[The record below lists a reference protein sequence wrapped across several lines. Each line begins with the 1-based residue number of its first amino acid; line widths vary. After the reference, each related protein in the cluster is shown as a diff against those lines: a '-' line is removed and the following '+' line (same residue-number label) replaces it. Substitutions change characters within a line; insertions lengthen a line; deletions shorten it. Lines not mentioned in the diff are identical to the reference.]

1 MHVSFLRFSN
11 QPICVFALFIMAAA
25 TAASAAQKQIFMDL
39 AARFEFKVEIV
50 EEILKAGVRSLSD
63 FRYYPADNAEL
74 VQAFVV
80 PCKFDDER
88 LQGARLKSAWN
99 SVVRAEKASE
109 VPGAD
114 IQLDEE
120 ELLPSNQLN
129 SLKELHYARYH
140 LRFAPE
146 VAPGDRLITKLS
158 RALTKNSLE
167 VYQIPQVKNLMAQ
180 RHDPP
185 KRRKI
190 AQNLWLT
197 GEEEEP
203 TQTDSAG
210 YMERLWTYLIAL
222 SIAGIEKTLTPP
234 ATAESLST
242 NSAEYV
248 MVPMDILLKYWQRA
262 EKLRKSLPE
271 SNRIHVIEH
280 LDRTERAEWAQRFAN
295 KGDTLGRIILQVY
308 QERDAHWLAPPP
320 MAAPSSTVR
329 SASMASMAP
338 PEPSRPAA
346 SGGKMAQALRDGKPL
361 CKNWQNGRC
370 PEQQARSCQ
379 DGEHLCA
386 HLLKSGRVCGNPGH
400 IGSKCNNKQRR

>member
-1 MHVSFLRFSN
+1 
-11 QPICVFALFIMAAA
+11 MAAA
-25 TAASAAQKQIFMDL
+25 TAASAAQKQIFLDL

-50 EEILKAGVRSLSD
+50 DEILKAGVRSLSD

-234 ATAESLST
+234 ANPESLSA

-248 MVPMDILLKYWQRA
+248 MVPLDILLKYWQRA

-361 CKNWQNGRC
+361 CKNWQNARC
-370 PEQQARSCQ
+370 PEQQARSCP

>member
-1 MHVSFLRFSN
+1 
-11 QPICVFALFIMAAA
+11 MAAA
-25 TAASAAQKQIFMDL
+25 PAASTAQKQIFLDL

-129 SLKELHYARYH
+129 SLKELHYSRYH

-234 ATAESLST
+234 ATPESLST
-242 NSAEYV
+242 NSADYV
-248 MVPMDILLKYWQRA
+248 IKGLRNFAKVCLSPIASMSLSTLTGPRERSGPNGLPIREIPLAASSFKSTKKEMHIGLHHHLWQLHR
-262 EKLRKSLPE
+262 LQCGHLPWHLWHLHNLHVQHRQE
-271 SNRIHVIEH
+271 VRWPRLCEMGSHCVRTGRMADALSNRRDLAQMESISVHICLSPVEFVAI
-280 LDRTERAEWAQRFAN
+280 LD
-295 KGDTLGRIILQVY
+295 I
-308 QERDAHWLAPPP
+308 
-320 MAAPSSTVR
+320 
-329 SASMASMAP
+329 
-338 PEPSRPAA
+338 
-346 SGGKMAQALRDGKPL
+346 
-361 CKNWQNGRC
+361 
-370 PEQQARSCQ
+370 
-379 DGEHLCA
+379 
-386 HLLKSGRVCGNPGH
+386 
-400 IGSKCNNKQRR
+400 

>member
-1 MHVSFLRFSN
+1 
-11 QPICVFALFIMAAA
+11 MAAA
-25 TAASAAQKQIFMDL
+25 TAASTAQKQIFLDL

-234 ATAESLST
+234 ANPESLSA

-248 MVPMDILLKYWQRA
+248 MVPLDILLKYWQRA

-295 KGDTLGRIILQVY
+295 KGEKYINIPSEKYIYVHKYVY
-308 QERDAHWLAPPP
+308 ICVY
-320 MAAPSSTVR
+320 TY
-329 SASMASMAP
+329 
-338 PEPSRPAA
+338 
-346 SGGKMAQALRDGKPL
+346 L
-361 CKNWQNGRC
+361 CKMDEYRYNAGL
-370 PEQQARSCQ
+370 S
-379 DGEHLCA
+379 
-386 HLLKSGRVCGNPGH
+386 
-400 IGSKCNNKQRR
+400 

>member
-1 MHVSFLRFSN
+1 
-11 QPICVFALFIMAAA
+11 
-25 TAASAAQKQIFMDL
+25 MD
-39 AARFEFKVEIV
+39 
-50 EEILKAGVRSLSD
+50 EILKAGVRSLSD

-99 SVVRAEKASE
+99 SVVRAEKASDM
-109 VPGAD
+109 PGAD

-120 ELLPSNQLN
+120 ELLPSTTLN

-180 RHDPP
+180 RHEPP

-197 GEEEEP
+197 GEEEAA
-203 TQTDSAG
+203 QTDSAG
-210 YMERLWTYLIAL
+210 YMDRLWTYLIAL
-222 SIAGIEKTLTPP
+222 SIAGIEKTSP
-234 ATAESLST
+234 APTNAESLSAH
-242 NSAEYV
+242 SADYV
-248 MVPMDILLKYWQRA
+248 MVPLDILQKYWQRA
-262 EKLRKSLPE
+262 EKLRKNLPE
-271 SNRIHVIEH
+271 SNRIHVLEH

-295 KGDTLGRIILQVY
+295 KGDTLGRIIAQVY
-308 QERDAHWLAPPP
+308 QERDAHWLATPP
-320 MAAPSSTVR
+320 MAAPSSTAR
-329 SASMASMAP
+329 EPSSAAV

-346 SGGKMAQALRDGKPL
+346 SGGKMAQALRDRKPL
-361 CKNWQNGRC
+361 CRNWQNGRC
-370 PEQQARSCQ
+370 PDQQARSCA

-400 IGSKCNNKQRR
+400 IGSKCSNRQRR

>member
-1 MHVSFLRFSN
+1 
-11 QPICVFALFIMAAA
+11 MAAA
-25 TAASAAQKQIFMDL
+25 PAASAAQKQIFLGL

-197 GEEEEP
+197 GEEE
-203 TQTDSAG
+203 
-210 YMERLWTYLIAL
+210 
-222 SIAGIEKTLTPP
+222 
-234 ATAESLST
+234 
-242 NSAEYV
+242 
-248 MVPMDILLKYWQRA
+248 
-262 EKLRKSLPE
+262 
-271 SNRIHVIEH
+271 
-280 LDRTERAEWAQRFAN
+280 
-295 KGDTLGRIILQVY
+295 
-308 QERDAHWLAPPP
+308 
-320 MAAPSSTVR
+320 
-329 SASMASMAP
+329 
-338 PEPSRPAA
+338 
-346 SGGKMAQALRDGKPL
+346 
-361 CKNWQNGRC
+361 
-370 PEQQARSCQ
+370 
-379 DGEHLCA
+379 
-386 HLLKSGRVCGNPGH
+386 
-400 IGSKCNNKQRR
+400 